1 MDEAQ
6 QILRCVYASA
16 RSRLPRPYSAR
27 RGRREQMVVCS
38 FLTVPRCFCAS
49 DVCLSAIFAR
59 FADLALKVLEES
71 LAVEKPDDQ
80 VQGRTD
86 GLDFCIERECTRRC
100 FWLIQCMSW
109 ISGIYIYK
117 PMRPRSL
124 EMTKKIRLPI
134 DETTFDLAAH
144 WSSASEYCLQPPRS
158 PIAYIVYAAVEY
170 LHARAPT
177 TRYASQ
183 FGHVLR
189 ILSIYQTVQNVIGI
203 YSSH

>member
-1 MDEAQ
+1 MD
-6 QILRCVYASA
+6 
-16 RSRLPRPYSAR
+16 
-27 RGRREQMVVCS
+27 
-38 FLTVPRCFCAS
+38 
-49 DVCLSAIFAR
+49 
-59 FADLALKVLEES
+59 
-71 LAVEKPDDQ
+71 KPDDQ
-80 VQGRTD
+80 VKGRTE

-124 EMTKKIRLPI
+124 ELTEKIRLPI

-144 WSSASEYCLQPPRS
+144 WSSASESRPRLLRR
-158 PIAYIVYAAVEY
+158 AVAHMVHAAVEH
-170 LHARAPT
+170 LHAPAPT

-189 ILSIYQTVQNVIGI
+189 ILSIYQTVQNVIGV
-203 YSSH
+203 YLSAHSFECC